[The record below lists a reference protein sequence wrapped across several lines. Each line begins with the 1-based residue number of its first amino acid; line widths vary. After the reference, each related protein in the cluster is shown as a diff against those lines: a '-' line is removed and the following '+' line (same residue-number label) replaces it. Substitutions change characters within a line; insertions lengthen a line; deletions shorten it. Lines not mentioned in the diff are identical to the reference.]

1 MLKLLPA
8 QEGTQLEW
16 SVECECGWTC
26 RGSEA
31 EVVAACSEHAR
42 REHNMELTAELVLAV
57 AKPIKDANGS
67 R

>member
-1 MLKLLPA
+1 MLLLPA
-8 QEGTQLEW
+8 AQEVIRLEW

-26 RGSEA
+26 RGNEH

-42 REHNMELTAELVLAV
+42 REHSMELTREQVLAV
-57 AKPIKDANGS
+57 AKPVKDANAS